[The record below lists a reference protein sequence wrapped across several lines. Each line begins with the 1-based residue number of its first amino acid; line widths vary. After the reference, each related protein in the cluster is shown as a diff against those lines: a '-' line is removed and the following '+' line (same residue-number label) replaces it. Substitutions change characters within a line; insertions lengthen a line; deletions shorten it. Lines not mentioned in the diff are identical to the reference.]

1 MTKEQAQLIVED
13 LGIRDYVEV
22 QLIWKDLPEEVAR
35 AYHALLAFADV
46 EKVLMLQKYNPVLL
60 RAYRALLA
68 FAEGVEEP

>member
-1 MTKEQAQLIVED
+1 MTKEQAQLIVEAT
-13 LGIRDYVEV
+13 GMNE
-22 QLIWKDLPEEVAR
+22 
-35 AYHALLAFADV
+35 LLADE